1 MHISDKD
8 GAAICAV
15 MENNTSLK
23 SLDLSNNDLGEKSCM
38 ALKNS
43 LMASA
48 SYIRYIRGRGAA
60 AGGKAYA
67 LFSTISFVS

>member
-1 MHISDKD
+1 MALARSGGTLRSLSLSHMHIGDKD

-23 SLDLSNNDLGEKSCM
+23 SLDLSNNDLGEKSCV

-43 LMASA
+43 LMAS
-48 SYIRYIRGRGAA
+48 
-60 AGGKAYA
+60 
-67 LFSTISFVS
+67 VD